1 MKELTKAAV
10 ERWGETAQLL
20 MTVEELNELSVE
32 VMHKIRGRVELGNM
46 PLLEEMADVEIMLEQ
61 LKIILES
68 ECADFPTDFE
78 AIKTRKLHRLERR
91 LA

>member
-1 MKELTKAAV
+1 MKELIKAAV
-10 ERWGETAQLL
+10 EKWGETAQLL
-20 MTVEELNELSVE
+20 MTVE